1 MFDDIRGSFP
11 QIKNRLTAEESG
23 FFRSLPED
31 YREFLQQHN
40 GGFVDEFRY
49 TFPTGVPFQT
59 DEVDNPSR
67 DDCPV
72 EFYGLRTIAHRK
84 GLGRSWFGVLLG
96 LVLAI
101 PLVQVLLRRTYRE
114 GRAQLRQSLTQPQGG
129 EGPIARD
136 AAR

>member
-23 FFRSLPED
+23 FFRSLPEA

-72 EFYGLRTIAHRK
+72 EFYGLRTTAHRK
-84 GLGRSWFGVLLG
+84 GQRRSRSLYRLGVLLG
-96 LVLAI
+96 VAPDI
-101 PLVQVLLRRTYRE
+101 AFNNEAWRRR
-114 GRAQLRQSLTQPQGG
+114 RVKNCGG
-129 EGPIARD
+129 
-136 AAR
+136 